1 MIGQLSNV
9 SQLYSLYN
17 LDIMGCTVFFLE
29 VRGFLSD
36 HKGYQNSLFQS
47 RLCVMNDL
55 NSEIDYFWKKDFL
68 IYISK

>member
-9 SQLYSLYN
+9 SQLYPLSN
-17 LDIMGCTVFFLE
+17 LDITGCRVFF
-29 VRGFLSD
+29 GFLSD

-55 NSEIDYFWKKDFL
+55 NSEIDYF
-68 IYISK
+68 